1 MNSLLENGIMP
12 YIERAFAGQFAEI
25 PPVLYDPEESIPGIT
40 SNAQPKRWTK
50 GVIYPIKNL
59 IGEIQQ
65 IVLVHEDIT
74 NQILA
79 EEKIKTSEARYRSLL
94 ENANDIIYS
103 HDLQGKYLSINSAG
117 EKITGY
123 SQKEILSGMNITQII
138 VPEHLGLAKK
148 MTERKLSDPDLPT
161 VYEIDIFT
169 KEGRRLTLEVNTRI
183 SYEAGKAVAVEG
195 VARDVTGRKSIE
207 REKIQLAEQ
216 IEKQRKTSSGNGFKR
231 SRRSLGSLGRAGR
244 RDAAYGFCQRL
255 CRADAR
261 LQR

>member
-1 MNSLLENGIMP
+1 MPIKNSGVQPPFEDSFLAIVEQSPFSIQILSPDGKTIRVNKAWEQLWGIRLEQIEGYNILEDEQLVENGIMP

-169 KEGRRLTLEVNTRI
+169 KKV
-183 SYEAGKAVAVEG
+183 VA
-195 VARDVTGRKSIE
+195 
-207 REKIQLAEQ
+207 
-216 IEKQRKTSSGNGFKR
+216 
-231 SRRSLGSLGRAGR
+231 
-244 RDAAYGFCQRL
+244 
-255 CRADAR
+255 
-261 LQR
+261 